1 MKEKIK
7 LNLEAISLR
16 KDFGIDVDS
25 PIDMFS
31 LIHSNDDLTIVFHPM
46 SDRVSGMCIRD
57 ENNKIIG
64 VNSNLTYGRQRFTI
78 AHELYHLFFHEDF
91 KSIVCSKDLESNKDP
106 QEKEADMFASYF
118 LAPYESL
125 IYFIK
130 NKLKKEKHQLEIEDI
145 VKIEQHYGL
154 SRQVTLWRLINDG
167 YITREKADTMKT
179 GIIAS
184 AIKLG
189 YNDKLYKKPTPE
201 ENQYA
206 TFGKY
211 IKLVEEVGTKELVS
225 IGKYEGLLLDGFR
238 ADIVYGL
245 NTEEKESLLKGE

>member
-1 MKEKIK
+1 MKERIE
-7 LNLEAISLR
+7 LNSEAISLR
-16 KDFGIDVDS
+16 KDFGEDVYS
-25 PIDMFS
+25 PIDIFS
-31 LIHSNDDLTIVFHPM
+31 LIHNNDDLTIVFYPM
-46 SDRVSGMCIRD
+46 SDRVSGMCVRD
-57 ENNKIIG
+57 GNNKIIG
-64 VNSNLTYGRQRFTI
+64 VNSNSTYGRQRFTI

-91 KSIVCSKDLESNKDP
+91 KSIVCSKDLEANKDP

-125 IYFIK
+125 VYFIK

-154 SRQVTLWRLINDG
+154 SRQATLWRLINDG
-167 YITREKADTMKT
+167 YITREKANTMKT

-189 YNDKLYKKPTPE
+189 YDDKLYKSTPQE
-201 ENQYA
+201 KQYA

-211 IKLVEEVGTKELVS
+211 IKLAEELKTKELVS
-225 IGKYEGLLLDGFR
+225 TGKYEELLLDGFR
-238 ADIVYGL
+238 ADIVYGF
-245 NTEEKESLLKGE
+245 NTQEEENYD